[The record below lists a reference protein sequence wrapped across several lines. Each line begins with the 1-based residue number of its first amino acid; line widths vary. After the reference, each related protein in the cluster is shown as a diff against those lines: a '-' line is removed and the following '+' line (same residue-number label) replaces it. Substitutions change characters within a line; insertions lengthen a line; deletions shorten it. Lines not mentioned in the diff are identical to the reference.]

1 MEQILSVALI
11 QMRVVADDYA
21 ANFARADQLIGQAL
35 AEKPAQIAL
44 LPECMD
50 IGWGNPRARE
60 LAEPIPG
67 RYFQALADLAI
78 KHRVWI
84 VSGLTERDG
93 DRTYNSAVMISDAG
107 ELVSRHRKI
116 NVCYDV
122 TDVYDIGNILAAAD
136 TPFGRIGVDI
146 CADNFIS
153 NLAIGHTLARM
164 GAQIILSPTSWAVS
178 PDHDNAKTP
187 YGSDWTVPYGELS
200 RLYDISIA
208 GVSNVG
214 PVTCGQRTGWSS
226 IGNSMAYGPG
236 GQALVTLP
244 FGEDAECTAVV
255 DLPVKESMAHGTFTA
270 NRLAGKGYR
279 GI

>member
-1 MEQILSVALI
+1 MEFLSVAMI
-11 QMRVVADDYA
+11 QMKVVADDFA
-21 ANFARADQLIGQAL
+21 ANFSRADHLIGEAL
-35 AEKPAQIAL
+35 AQKPAHFAL

-50 IGWGNPRARE
+50 IGWGNPKARQ

-67 RYFQALADLAI
+67 KYFQELARIAK
-78 KHRVWI
+78 KHNVWL
-84 VSGLTERDG
+84 VAGLTEKDG
-93 DRTYNSAVMISDAG
+93 EHTYNSAVMISQEG
-107 ELVSRHRKI
+107 QLVSKHRKI
-116 NVCYDV
+116 NVCFDV
-122 TDVYDIGNILAAAD
+122 TDVYDIGNTLCAPD
-136 TPFGRIGVDI
+136 TPFGRIGMDI
-146 CADNFIS
+146 CADNFLS

-164 GAQIILSPTSWAVS
+164 GAQVILSPTSWAV
-178 PDHDNAKTP
+178 PGDHDNNKTP
-187 YGSDWTVPYGELS
+187 YGADWTVPYGELS

-236 GQALVTLP
+236 GEPVLILP

-255 DLPVKESMAHGTFTA
+255 DLPLLPSSAKGDLTPDY
-270 NRLAGKGYR
+270 LALRGYR